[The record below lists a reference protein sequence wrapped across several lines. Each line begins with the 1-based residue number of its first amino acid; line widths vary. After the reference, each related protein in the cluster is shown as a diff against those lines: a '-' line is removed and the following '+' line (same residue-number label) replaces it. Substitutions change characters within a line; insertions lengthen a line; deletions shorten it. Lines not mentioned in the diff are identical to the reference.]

1 MRSGPL
7 VWILAGLIGGIWL
20 PWRRVPEASA
30 KIAVPAPAKACETAR
45 SAPANPVLTFQSDI
59 QPILSARCQPCHFP
73 GGVMYEQLPFDRG
86 ETVHKLNTK
95 IFSRI
100 KDEKEQ
106 ALIRAFLEQGR

>member
-20 PWRRVPEASA
+20 PWSRVPEASA
-30 KIAVPAPAKACETAR
+30 KIVASVPAETCEADHSTPTTTLI
-45 SAPANPVLTFQSDI
+45 SFESDI

-73 GGVMYEQLPFDRG
+73 GGIMYQQLPFDRG
-86 ETVHKLNTK
+86 ETVHKLGTK
-95 IFSRI
+95 LFTRI

-106 ALIRAFLEQGR
+106 ARVRAFLAQAR